1 MKRTIIILLAPIVFL
16 MFSCYGPY
24 YENDN
29 GKTVNLPVGSPF
41 EINLNEELNDEY
53 SWRLHSYDS
62 SIVVPVLSPKINR
75 SGEDTS
81 LKTFYFQVVGD
92 GETTIS
98 LVYST
103 GERMDNFKKEFNLMV
118 RSSS

>member
-1 MKRTIIILLAPIVFL
+1 MLLAPIIFL
-16 MFSCYGPY
+16 MFSCNGPY

-29 GKTVNLPVGSPF
+29 GKIVNLSVGSPF

-53 SWRLHSYDS
+53 SWQLHSYDS
-62 SIVVPVLSPKINR
+62 NIVIPVLSPRINR

-98 LVYST
+98 LVYSS
-103 GERMDNFKKEFNLMV
+103 GERVRNFKKEFNLMI
-118 RSSS
+118 RSGS